1 MKRGVEMKEHK
12 KKYISQKGITIISLV
27 VTIIILIILAGI
39 SLNLIL
45 GENGL
50 IGKAKETQKIQD
62 IARISE
68 KLELEKGKVAID
80 NEYTAKLNRIY

>member
-1 MKRGVEMKEHK
+1 MEKHKR
-12 KKYISQKGITIISLV
+12 KYLSHNGITIISLA
-27 VTIIILIILAGI
+27 VTIIILIILAGV

-50 IGKAKETQKIQD
+50 IGKAKETEKIQD

-68 KLELEKGKVAID
+68 KLELEKGKVAIE
-80 NEYTAKLNRIY
+80 NEYTAKVNRIYRTYQK